1 MKLPALAV
9 SALGLLLVI
18 IGLMLP
24 LWTASFTINSIAYTQ
39 KLYIKDMKTE
49 VPAMGF
55 SQTTDTWD
63 CDSDCEI
70 SDSHKAGFAML
81 FIGMVANVA
90 CLISL
95 VSANNFATIPAP
107 MGQKMPTVGL
117 ASVSAFFYFLGTV
130 IAVHAAPQHD
140 KIDSRKD
147 AHVIGIGS
155 ILIII
160 GLVSAVAAV
169 GLSFMGI
176 DDVDA
181 PAVSIGFE
189 DPKVVRDVEAPPAA
203 AEAPA
208 AEEKAAQ

>member
-9 SALGLLLVI
+9 SALGLLLVV
-18 IGLMLP
+18 IGLMFP
-24 LWTASFTINSIAYTQ
+24 LWTASWTFNSIAFTQ
-39 KLYIKDMKTE
+39 KLYIKDQKTE
-49 VPAMGF
+49 VPAIGF

-70 SDSHKAGFAML
+70 PDSHKAGFAML

-117 ASVSAFFYFLGTV
+117 ASVSTFFYFLGTV
-130 IAVHAAPQHD
+130 IAVPAAPQHD
-140 KIDSRKD
+140 KIDARKD

-181 PAVSIGFE
+181 PAVSIA
-189 DPKVVRDVEAPPAA
+189 KVVPDVEAPPAA